1 MNFPTATDADWTQG
15 RNRLISFLRSHGL
28 DAERAEEVAQAHLVE
43 LLDRDY
49 RQRCPATVAAA
60 VGWSIRRARQ
70 YGIGTLTREGNR
82 HGRRRRRA
90 GLEQPQPSHV
100 FDALPPKAPGWT
112 DPAAMAEAGESLAAR
127 MPRYAQR
134 ARAQG
139 MTPAA
144 LALTAAGWGPLDE
157 DEAARTVPAIE
168 SHGAG
173 YVPPSRGIPGMATA
187 TDPNPA
193 SREKARRDADA
204 AAERVGLI
212 VSRRA

>member
-1 MNFPTATDADWTQG
+1 MNFPTATDADWT
-15 RNRLISFLRSHGL
+15 
-28 DAERAEEVAQAHLVE
+28 DAQAIIRR
-43 LLDRDY
+43 LLARHGVTGVDADDAAQAWSLEAMVRRY
-49 RQRCPATVAAA
+49 KTPPETPVAAA
-60 VGWSIRRARQ
+60 LMACGLVRRRGIACLVRHMANQARRAA
-70 YGIGTLTREGNR
+70 
-82 HGRRRRRA
+82 RRS

-100 FDALPPKAPGWT
+100 FDARPPRAPGWT

-157 DEAARTVPAIE
+157 DEAAKTVPAVE

-173 YVPPSRGIPGMATA
+173 YVPPSRGCPGMATA